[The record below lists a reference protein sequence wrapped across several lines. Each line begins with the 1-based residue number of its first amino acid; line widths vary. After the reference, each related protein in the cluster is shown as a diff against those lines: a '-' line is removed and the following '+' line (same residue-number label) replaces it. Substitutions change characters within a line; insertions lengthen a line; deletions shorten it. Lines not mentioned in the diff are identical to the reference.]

1 MVPEQDVAGII
12 QEVEEKLSSNSTD
25 VGEIASLIASVHPAD
40 QVDLWER
47 LDPARRET
55 FLALLSAEGLARFLQ
70 HLDDEDRE
78 ELIRRMPRETLA
90 RVLDHMET
98 DEAAD
103 VIRSLPPADA
113 ARVLANMTTAA
124 NVTPLLQH
132 EEETAG
138 GIMTR
143 GYIALHPEMTAR
155 EAINFLRLRRPA
167 AEEGYY
173 LYVLD
178 ETNRLQGVVNLRQL
192 IIADPSTPIAELMT
206 RDAITVAPETDQEET
221 ARLLQHYRLRA
232 LPVVDKQGV
241 LLGIVTVDDVI
252 DVIEEEATE
261 DIYRLAG
268 VGVREW
274 ALSPLRESL
283 RNRIPH
289 LLVNLLT
296 AFLSGFTVSLFEGTI
311 ARAATLAVFM
321 PIIAGHGGNTGTQAA
336 TVVVRS
342 LALGEVTPADVARIV
357 FKEVRFG
364 LVHGCL
370 AGLLA
375 AGLAFALYQNP
386 WLSGVVY
393 LAMQGNVVVAGIVGA
408 TIPLGLRA
416 LRIDPALA
424 SSIWLTTFTDVMGFL
439 LLLGAGSLLVTRLT

>member
-370 AGLLA
+370 AGVLA

>member
-78 ELIRRMPRETLA
+78 EVIRRMPRETLA

-370 AGLLA
+370 AGVLA